1 MLGLRGR
8 ASGTGKLSAYAYLRT
23 VPTARFIARLI
34 ASRLQIPQTQVRTD
48 TDFFTLGGD
57 SLSLSELLVAIEDDF
72 DVVLA
77 LDDVL
82 AQPGPA
88 QMARLVLDAESV

>member
-1 MLGLRGR
+1 M
-8 ASGTGKLSAYAYLRT
+8 
-23 VPTARFIARLI
+23 
-34 ASRLQIPQTQVRTD
+34 RTD
-48 TDFFTLGGD
+48 LVTDTELELARMWAGLLGVDRIDRCDDFFTLGGD

-82 AQPGPA
+82 AQPSPA
-88 QMARLVLDAESV
+88 QMARLVQDAEGGART